1 MRAFK
6 AMEQKQNFLSSPV
19 AILIG
24 AVIISGA
31 ILISSGVIPI
41 KIGSKQDVK
50 GVVATPTQIP
60 SQEVPQGPLT
70 VAVTNPKIKTFLQ
83 KKDAQVLKEDGK
95 PVIYLFSTTW
105 CPHCQWIK
113 ETFDKVVKEYVA
125 SGKIK
130 AYHWEIDINDNI
142 LTAEKETQVPN
153 KDLNLYK
160 EFNPQGSIPT
170 FVFGGKY
177 FRTGNGY
184 EQQKDLASEETEF
197 RAVIDDL
204 LNSN

>member
-1 MRAFK
+1 
-6 AMEQKQNFLSSPV
+6 MEQKQNFLSSPV

-24 AVIISGA
+24 AVIISAA
-31 ILISSGVIPI
+31 ILVSNGVLPI
-41 KIGSKQDVK
+41 KIGTTKQDVK
-50 GVVATPTQIP
+50 GVVATPSIQPTQA
-60 SQEVPQGPLT
+60 VPQGPLT
-70 VAVTNPKIKTFLQ
+70 VTPTNPKIKTFLQ
-83 KKDAQVLKEDGK
+83 KKDAQILKENGK

-105 CPHCQWIK
+105 CPHCQWIS
-113 ETFDKVVKEYVA
+113 ETFDKVVKEYVD

-130 AYHWEIDINDNI
+130 AYHWEIDINDNT
-142 LTAEKETQVPN
+142 LTAEKETKVPD
-153 KDLNLYK
+153 KDLAIYQ

-184 EQQKDLASEETEF
+184 EAQKDLVSEEAEF
-197 RAVIDDL
+197 KVVIDDL

>member
-1 MRAFK
+1 
-6 AMEQKQNFLSSPV
+6 MEQKQNFLSSPV

-31 ILISSGVIPI
+31 ILVSNGVIPV
-41 KIGSKQDVK
+41 KLSSKQDVK
-50 GVVATPTQIP
+50 GVVAQTPSVQPTQ
-60 SQEVPQGPLT
+60 EVSQGPLT
-70 VAVTNPKIKTFLQ
+70 VTPTNPKIKTFLQ
-83 KKDAQVLKEDGK
+83 KKDAQILKEDGK

-105 CPHCQWIK
+105 CPHCQWISA
-113 ETFDKVVKEYVA
+113 TFDKVVKEYAA

-130 AYHWEIDINDNI
+130 AYHWEVDINDNI

-153 KDLNLYK
+153 KDLSIYK

-184 EQQKDLASEETEF
+184 EAQKDLASEEAEF

-204 LNSN
+204 LSSN